1 MAQMRCFYRL
11 GVRDFA
17 NLIAVLISLEPLQRR
32 SHRLS
37 PDVLSCSIML
47 VAAVVPSTKVVTD
60 LFPLSLRSIP
70 RGTKRAAPAPLRC
83 ASPSVCKGLSQLQ
96 SDHHCNA
103 NKEKSN
109 DHELH
114 QIHKR
119 RYRNSKRRRVH
130 FNPNLRPRHHS
141 RTHRQQ
147 QPHGTDAPRPW
158 PLPSRQTGRMWW
170 HLEEAE
176 QGHRL

>member
-1 MAQMRCFYRL
+1 MGPHRGGRIRCA
-11 GVRDFA
+11 VH
-17 NLIAVLISLEPLQRR
+17 NLRR
-32 SHRLS
+32 GHRLFSLCVELLDNAGRSCHLGHKGCPRSFS
-37 PDVLSCSIML
+37 PVPPKKRGGPFLARQKERCLPLS
-47 VAAVVPSTKVVTD
+47 AALRL
-60 LFPLSLRSIP
+60 LFPP
-70 RGTKRAAPAPLRC
+70 
-83 ASPSVCKGLSQLQ
+83 VCPGLGQLQ

-130 FNPNLRPRHHS
+130 FNPEFRPRHHS

-147 QPHGTDAPRPW
+147 QSHGIDAPCPW
-158 PLPSRQTGRMWW
+158 PLPSRQTGRMRW

-176 QGHRL
+176 QGHRF

>member
-1 MAQMRCFYRL
+1 VRSCLLLRGPLSFSRSNRQRSCNEADIGKLIAVLGLYRSMARMRRFYRL

-32 SHRLS
+32 SHLLS

-47 VAAVVPSTKVVTD
+47 VAAVAPSTKVVPD

-114 QIHKR
+114 QIHK
-119 RYRNSKRRRVH
+119 
-130 FNPNLRPRHHS
+130 
-141 RTHRQQ
+141 
-147 QPHGTDAPRPW
+147 
-158 PLPSRQTGRMWW
+158 
-170 HLEEAE
+170 
-176 QGHRL
+176 